1 MDIGIPV
8 PNITPPAT
16 PEAIHRVPQ
25 AAEQL
30 GFHSVWLGDHIVRPI
45 GPDQPAYF
53 KESSRYTWDLY
64 EPMVSA
70 GFVAANTTTVKIGFG
85 VLVLPYRNP
94 VVTAKAVASLD
105 QLSNGRV
112 ILGVGSGYWP
122 QEFQA
127 LNMPQRH
134 AGLRTEEY
142 IELFRSLWK
151 SEKPEF
157 HGEFV
162 EISDV
167 LFKPSPQQDDLPIW
181 LGGMSDSAIRRAVRI
196 ADGWHVPRFTV
207 SGMAYQM
214 RRLREVAAAE
224 KRDLSRFVVSNRPE
238 VRFARKASKP
248 DLAQDFRS
256 GDPAPV
262 ASPIVGPP
270 EYVAERLAA
279 FGELG
284 VSHLVIDLH
293 EGGTLKEVLG
303 AMETFAESVMPHLT
317 TSSTAS
323 LDS

>member
-16 PEAIHRVPQ
+16 PEAIRKVPQ

-45 GPDQPAYF
+45 GPDQPA
-53 KESSRYTWDLY
+53 
-64 EPMVSA
+64 
-70 GFVAANTTTVKIGFG
+70 G

-157 HGEFV
+157 HGEFI

-167 LFKPSPQQDDLPIW
+167 LFKPSPQQEDLPIW
-181 LGGMSDSAIRRAVRI
+181 LGGMSDNAIRRAVRM
-196 ADGWHVPRFTV
+196 ADGWHVRGCPSFCN
-207 SGMAYQM
+207 Q
-214 RRLREVAAAE
+214 
-224 KRDLSRFVVSNRPE
+224 PE
-238 VRFARKASKP
+238 NSA
-248 DLAQDFRS
+248 
-256 GDPAPV
+256 
-262 ASPIVGPP
+262 
-270 EYVAERLAA
+270 
-279 FGELG
+279 
-284 VSHLVIDLH
+284 H
-293 EGGTLKEVLG
+293 G
-303 AMETFAESVMPHLT
+303 A
-317 TSSTAS
+317 TS
-323 LDS
+323 